1 MARNENY
8 IQMMAR
14 DQQKKLINNCNISP
28 CFTRI
33 TSNWIEDMKYNYIY
47 IQKQLI
53 QCQTNLITITAVAEI
68 DGHKGYDPN
77 NIIRNTEY
85 NFI

>member
-33 TSNWIEDMKYNYIY
+33 TSNWIEDMVNLLTRKI
-47 IQKQLI
+47 
-53 QCQTNLITITAVAEI
+53 LITKRKLLKNEI
-68 DGHKGYDPN
+68 YKLTFNKRN
-77 NIIRNTEY
+77 NIEHFRNTIISI
-85 NFI
+85 FKSS